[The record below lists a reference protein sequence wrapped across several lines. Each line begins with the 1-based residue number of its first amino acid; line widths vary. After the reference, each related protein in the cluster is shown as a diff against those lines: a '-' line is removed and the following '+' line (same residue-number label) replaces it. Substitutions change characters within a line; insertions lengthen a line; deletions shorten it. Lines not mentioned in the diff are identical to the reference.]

1 MKITDIVR
9 LLNSQVITGKDKLDN
24 EVETAFASDLMSD
37 VLTVRT
43 DNLLLL
49 TGLVNVQTIRTAE
62 MSDINCIIF
71 VRNKSVSEEMI
82 KLAEENKI
90 TLIQSP
96 YSMFKSSGIL
106 FNSGIKPVY

>member
-82 KLAEENKI
+82 RLAEENKI

>member
-9 LLNSQVITGKDKLDN
+9 LLNSQVITGQDKLDN

-82 KLAEENKI
+82 RLAEENKI